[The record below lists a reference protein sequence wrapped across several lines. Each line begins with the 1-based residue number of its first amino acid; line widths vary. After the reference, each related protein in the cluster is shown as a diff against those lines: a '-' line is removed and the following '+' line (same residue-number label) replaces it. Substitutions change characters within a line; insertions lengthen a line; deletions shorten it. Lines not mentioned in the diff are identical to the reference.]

1 VNMDNFIRQSSGP
14 TQDSRLA
21 EQTVPF
27 YGQSRA
33 TPPPSNFVQS
43 GVGTGAYV
51 PLPTGSVQN
60 RPMSDQRVGAGDCSQ
75 PYVLPAPGQLL
86 LPGPVDSSAGQ
97 QFITA
102 SPLTGIRQINANDPN
117 FFSSVSHTQY
127 NPATGRMDDNAIQKM
142 RDELN
147 AAANAAN
154 PGGAPAVDRMTEPT
168 L

>member
-86 LPGPVDSSAGQ
+86 LPGPVDPSAGQ

-117 FFSSVSHTQY
+117 FFNSDTINTQY
-127 NPATGRMDDNAIQKM
+127 IPVTGRMDDNSIQKM
-142 RDELN
+142 REELN
-147 AAANAAN
+147 AAAAASD
-154 PGGAPAVDRMTEPT
+154 PGAAKTAQPENLAG
-168 L
+168 